1 MRRRHAITDEQ
12 DDVLRLARGRAVDVP
27 GDLAGLHAVRHV
39 DFVTT
44 GPRERNIAQHQGGL
58 VLAVLAF
65 DESCGLAERL
75 GVVLAIE
82 RDGDFGRVGKAGK
95 FDFEIEPRS
104 AQNLRPVDRV
114 NRLCRARRTRNRNRK
129 AGSRGR
135 KSVHVL
141 RPSMG

>member
-1 MRRRHAITDEQ
+1 MNFVGA
-12 DDVLRLARGRAVDVP
+12 GR
-27 GDLAGLHAVRHV
+27 
-39 DFVTT
+39 
-44 GPRERNIAQHQGGL
+44 RERNIAQHQGGL

-114 NRLCRARRTRNRNRK
+114 NRLCRGRRT
-129 AGSRGR
+129 GD
-135 KSVHVL
+135 
-141 RPSMG
+141 